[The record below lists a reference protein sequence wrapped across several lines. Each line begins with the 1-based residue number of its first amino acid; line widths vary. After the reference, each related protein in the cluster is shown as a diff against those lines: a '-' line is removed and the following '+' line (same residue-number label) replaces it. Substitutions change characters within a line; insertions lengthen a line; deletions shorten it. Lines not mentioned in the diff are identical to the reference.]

1 MEYSLSGTRHQVS
14 IRVGLAQSPAV
25 QDRLE
30 ALIDQMQGRDAFEYL
45 LGVPGAVLLEHA
57 VAKDLVAPDH
67 EILSGVRV
75 AAYCLTGRRK
85 ASGVRAILDDQA
97 TLN

>member
-1 MEYSLSGTRHQVS
+1 MGEPHERGDVG
-14 IRVGLAQSPAV
+14 VGLAQDPAV

-30 ALIDQMQGRDAFEYL
+30 ALVDQMQGGQTHQNL
-45 LGVPGAVLLEHA
+45 VGIPGAILLEHA
-57 VAKDLVAPDH
+57 VAEDLVAPDH